1 MAIGDTV
8 QAGLMRVDSSPI
20 LLAGQAQAQANQAFG
35 NALGQVA
42 EGYFIGKEKKE
53 RAKEIE
59 EELIRQGASPES
71 AKAISKNPFLQK
83 EHARKQEA
91 DQRMAIEKM
100 RVSAQ
105 QAISGAGR
113 TQRAALEE
121 TRIKERNEAK
131 AELKENQ
138 QKQIGLSNFLMSGT
152 EMNPEVLEDFNQA
165 QPGLFA
171 LGGDQG
177 ARNRFLEYRRDT
189 APKVGKLGGEL
200 ESSEFASKA
209 MEAGVDPVLAGNYF
223 MKLQAREDEA
233 SKGTGKTM
241 TINDPKTGDKVIVR
255 VNPDGTVG
263 PQVAK
268 APTQPPRIADP
279 KDVRQANINK
289 IEDNQAMAT
298 EGDWKARAL
307 TGRNTI
313 QTVKTMLSTLD
324 KVDDTGGLEPFK
336 NTLRKYAMSA
346 GVDFTDAEKEELANA
361 EKFTQLSGEFVFKAI
376 SQTKGSISEK
386 EMDLFQAMS
395 PSMVN
400 SKLGNRLMLEYAQ
413 KRANRD
419 VELNK
424 YIQGLKKQGMLPQE
438 RVEMAMAWLNDPAN
452 DITQDLYEHFGSSI
466 NSQNPS
472 PQAQPNRL
480 GVRGNNPQ
488 PSQDSQTS
496 GGFKIKTR

>member
-223 MKLQAREDEA
+223 MKLQAREDESLQNA
-233 SKGTGKTM
+233 PKPMTPEQLLDYQIKLNKERRDQAKEEREASEFEEENKPMPPVDPVYKEAAINAIDSAIEKSKGFFATGITGQALQRFAGTDARDLAQAISTVEAAVGFDRLQEM
-241 TINDPKTGDKVIVR
+241 RDSSKTGGALGAINTKELELLS
-255 VNPDGTVG
+255 NSLGSL
-263 PQVAK
+263 
-268 APTQPPRIADP
+268 DP
-279 KDVRQANINK
+279 LQKP
-289 IEDNQAMAT
+289 E
-298 EGDWKARAL
+298 
-307 TGRNTI
+307 
-313 QTVKTMLSTLD
+313 
-324 KVDDTGGLEPFK
+324 
-336 NTLRKYAMSA
+336 TLRKNLESIKEKYVKILKS
-346 GVDFTDAEKEELANA
+346 VEAEKYAFENNITFKTPKEAMDFVNNFNA
-361 EKFTQLSGEFVFKAI
+361 S
-376 SQTKGSISEK
+376 
-386 EMDLFQAMS
+386 
-395 PSMVN
+395 
-400 SKLGNRLMLEYAQ
+400 
-413 KRANRD
+413 
-419 VELNK
+419 
-424 YIQGLKKQGMLPQE
+424 
-438 RVEMAMAWLNDPAN
+438 
-452 DITQDLYEHFGSSI
+452 
-466 NSQNPS
+466 S
-472 PQAQPNRL
+472 PQQSANTIDPSAPASQATLDALEKARQLRNNRIMMQQTLDNPNIPNY
-480 GVRGNNPQ
+480 GPQ
-488 PSQDSQTS
+488 
-496 GGFKIKTR
+496 

>member
-20 LLAGQAQAQANQAFG
+20 LLAGQAQAKANQAFG
-35 NALGQVA
+35 NALGQAA

-105 QAISGAGR
+105 QAISGAAR

-131 AELKENQ
+131 AELEENQ

-152 EMNPEVLEDFNQA
+152 EMDPEVLEDFNQA

-223 MKLQAREDEA
+223 MKLQAREDESLQNA
-233 SKGTGKTM
+233 PSISRVGNELNPETGEYEQIARDKFGNP
-241 TINDPKTGDKVIVR
+241 IANYGPPKPSGMYRTPEEARKEVIL
-255 VNPDGTVG
+255 VG
-263 PQVAK
+263 R
-268 APTQPPRIADP
+268 T
-279 KDVRQANINK
+279 KDAMESVKSYVEGSNLAIKQAEQANLALRNLPDTTGGITSFVNDMK
-289 IEDNQAMAT
+289 VLAESVGIDLPEEYTKDMKDIGVFRQ
-298 EGDWKARAL
+298 L
-307 TGRNTI
+307 TGQFLFN
-313 QTVKTMLSTLD
+313 
-324 KVDDTGGLEPFK
+324 
-336 NTLRKYAMSA
+336 AMS
-346 GVDFTDAEKEELANA
+346 N
-361 EKFTQLSGEFVFKAI
+361 
-376 SQTKGSISEK
+376 TKGSITEN
-386 EMDLFQAMS
+386 EMRLFRKIS
-395 PSMVN
+395 PDIDN
-400 SKLGNRLMLEYAQ
+400 SKAANEAMLELYV
-413 KRANRD
+413 KSGERAKGRRKLVRELQEKD
-419 VELNK
+419 VDPREIERAIEKFDEENSLIDD
-424 YIQGLKKQGMLPQE
+424 IQALAPQS
-438 RVEMAMAWLNDPAN
+438 
-452 DITQDLYEHFGSSI
+452 TQQPFR
-466 NSQNPS
+466 S
-472 PQAQPNRL
+472 PQGDVNGKVVGTKPNGDKLIDVNGQIFVQPAQ
-480 GVRGNNPQ
+480 
-488 PSQDSQTS
+488 
-496 GGFKIKTR
+496 

>member
-1 MAIGDTV
+1 
-8 QAGLMRVDSSPI
+8 MRVDSSPI
-20 LLAGQAQAQANQAFG
+20 LLAGQAQAKANQAFG

-131 AELKENQ
+131 AELEENQ

-152 EMNPEVLEDFNQA
+152 EMDPEVLEDFNQA

-200 ESSEFASKA
+200 DSSEFGPMAMKA
-209 MEAGVDPVLAGNYF
+209 GIDPVLAGNYY
-223 MKLQAREDEA
+223 MKLQKAENEA
-233 SKGTGKTM
+233 VQ
-241 TINDPKTGDKVIVR
+241 NDPSISRVGNELNPETGEYEQIARDKFGNPIANYGPTKPSGMIPTPDQQADARAKTLSVDNANDFVNTQRNIDLESAKSIV
-255 VNPDGTVG
+255 P
-263 PQVAK
+263 
-268 APTQPPRIADP
+268 
-279 KDVRQANINK
+279 
-289 IEDNQAMAT
+289 AT
-298 EGDWKARAL
+298 RAL
-307 TGRNTI
+307 TLLEKGDLETGGI
-313 QTVKTMLSTLD
+313 TEFKTNVTAMLDSLGIPIPKETMD
-324 KVDDTGGLEPFK
+324 KVSNTQTFRAEVGDFLFQ
-336 NTLRKYAMSA
+336 NTL
-346 GVDFTDAEKEELANA
+346 
-361 EKFTQLSGEFVFKAI
+361 
-376 SQTKGSISEK
+376 SIPRDIPAPI
-386 EMDLFQAMS
+386 DL
-395 PSMVN
+395 
-400 SKLGNRLMLEYAQ
+400 
-413 KRANRD
+413 
-419 VELNK
+419 
-424 YIQGLKKQGMLPQE
+424 
-438 RVEMAMAWLNDPAN
+438 
-452 DITQDLYEHFGSSI
+452 
-466 NSQNPS
+466 
-472 PQAQPNRL
+472 
-480 GVRGNNPQ
+480 
-488 PSQDSQTS
+488 
-496 GGFKIKTR
+496 

>member
-8 QAGLMRVDSSPI
+8 QAGLMRIDPSAI
-20 LLAGQAQAQANQAFG
+20 ERAGQANAKANQAFG
-35 NALGQVA
+35 LALGEVA
-42 EGYFIGKEKKE
+42 KGYFIGQEKKA
-53 RAKEIE
+53 RANEIK
-59 EELIRQGASPES
+59 EELMRSGLPEE
-71 AKAISKNPFLQK
+71 AAANISKNPFLQK

-91 DQRMAIEKM
+91 DQRMEIARMQSATARANAGAPLAQKAAFEK
-100 RVSAQ
+100 
-105 QAISGAGR
+105 
-113 TQRAALEE
+113 
-121 TRIKERNEAK
+121 TRIEERNEAK
-131 AELKENQ
+131 AELEENQ
-138 QKQIGLSNFLMSGT
+138 QNQIGLSNFLMSGT

-177 ARNRFLEYRRDT
+177 ARNRFLESQRDS

-200 ESSEFASKA
+200 DSSEFGPMA
-209 MEAGVDPVLAGNYF
+209 MKAGVDPVLAGNYF
-223 MKLQAREDEA
+223 MKLQGREAEA
-233 SKGTGKTM
+233 NKGTGKTM
-241 TINDPKTGDKVIVR
+241 TINDPATNQNVIVR

-268 APTQPPRIADP
+268 APTQPPRIRDP
-279 KDVRQANINK
+279 RDEREANINK
-289 IEDNQAMAT
+289 TEDNQAMAT
-298 EGDWKARAL
+298 EADWKGRAL

-324 KVDDTGGLEPFK
+324 KVDDTGGFEPFK

-413 KRANRD
+413 KRADRD
-419 VELNK
+419 VRLNK
-424 YIQGLKKQGMLPQE
+424 YIQGLKKQKMLPQE
-438 RVEMAMAWLNDPAN
+438 RVEMAMDWLNDPAN
-452 DITQDLYEHFGSSI
+452 DITQDLYEHFGTTTTSS
-466 NSQNPS
+466 NPP
-472 PQAQPNRL
+472 PQTQPNRL
-480 GVRGNNPQ
+480 GVRKGNPPPN
-488 PSQDSQTS
+488 SNAQTP
-496 GGFKIKTR
+496 GGFQIK